1 MPRIVSATEMKNR
14 FGSLADWAVESQ
26 DDVIVESRGKPKV
39 AVIPIEEYERLRRWR
54 EEARR
59 RELLDRF
66 RALREEIG
74 ERNRDLTK
82 EEADRLAER
91 LGREMVE
98 EMIEEGKMSYEGR

>member
-1 MPRIVSATEMKNR
+1 MPRTVSATEMKNR

-26 DDVIVESRGKPKV
+26 DDVIVESRGTPKV
-39 AVIPIEEYERLRRWR
+39 AVIAFEEYERLRRWR

-66 RALREEIG
+66 RALREEIR
-74 ERNRDLTK
+74 ERNRNLTK
-82 EEADRLAER
+82 EEADALAER

-98 EMIEEGKMSYEGR
+98 ALIEEGKINYEGG